1 MGTLFSIRRMIMAEI
16 INTQKFEEIFI
27 NGKGSGIVDF
37 YADWC
42 GPCKMLAP
50 ILEEVDASVYK
61 INVDKDG
68 ALAAKFGIV
77 SIPTLLFFKDGELYD
92 KVVGLVSKEEIE
104 ERLGAL

>member
-1 MGTLFSIRRMIMAEI
+1 MVEI
-16 INTQKFEEIFI
+16 INTQKFEELFVI
-27 NGKGSGIVDF
+27 GKESGIVDF

-50 ILEEVDASVYK
+50 ILEGLDVPVYK

-92 KVVGLVSKEEIE
+92 KVVGLVSKEEIA
-104 ERLGAL
+104 ERLK